1 MGFISCNNNLKNL
14 KYFQDK
20 LYYIFNKRF
29 RYFDYEVFLILSDK
43 LKFFIKMFKDEV
55 LYLIE
60 DLEQEK
66 ILFLHSTGNFI
77 KDNQEIQKIINL
89 YLSVCKLVSMKI

>member
-14 KYFQDK
+14 KYFQNK
-20 LYYIFNKRF
+20 LYYIFNKHF
-29 RYFDYEVFLILSDK
+29 RYFYYEVFLILSDK

-60 DLEQEK
+60 ELEQEK